1 MNDQDHGE
9 AQKILYNSYEKKSV
23 LGGKERWAYFKTYV
37 FLIENARRMPILP
50 FLIVWWLGVGV
61 E

>member
-23 LGGKERWAYFKTYV
+23 LGVKKGERISKTTS
-37 FLIENARRMPILP
+37 FL
-50 FLIVWWLGVGV
+50 
-61 E
+61 